1 MADVVRFNLR
11 DSGARMRHIPQ
22 IMTQE
27 DELSRAAALDIEK
40 QAIEAAF
47 RNAAEQYV
55 STRRTRIEYFTRRHF
70 SFAGA
75 IRLHRAALGAD
86 LLRAPVNLALAL
98 PHILKLLVATIL
110 RRSGAARAADYLFRL
125 PTQLETAVAREVDWL
140 IWAEFLELPYRD
152 GGRESDRDALGE
164 FLLAQPKIAAAVT
177 AAKDFVRQN
186 RRDEDFGLRLQDLLS
201 RYTGTR
207 VAAAEIATALTS
219 AGVGGLVVQQLTP
232 TAFTL
237 GPALAVIVAHQAA
250 IFAFPL
256 GTALGG
262 LWYGLFPVEPSWGLI
277 AGVTAGLMVLSSIGA
292 AFAGVLADPVQKRL
306 GIHRRRLEK
315 LVDAIEADLVQ
326 GQETGFKVRAH
337 YVARMFDFFEAV
349 RLALRAAT

>member
-1 MADVVRFNLR
+1 
-11 DSGARMRHIPQ
+11 
-22 IMTQE
+22 MTDKTRNQT
-27 DELSRAAALDIEK
+27 AAALDIE
-40 QAIEAAF
+40 QTAIEAAF
-47 RNAAEQYV
+47 RAAAAEYV
-55 STRRTRIEYFTRRHF
+55 RTRRARIDDFTRRHF
-70 SFAGA
+70 TVGGA
-75 IRLHRAALGAD
+75 VRLHRVALGAD
-86 LLRAPVNLALAL
+86 LVRAPVNLALAL
-98 PHILKLLVATIL
+98 PHILKLF
-110 RRSGAARAADYLFRL
+110 GAALLRKAGRVRASDMLLRI
-125 PTQLETAVAREVDWL
+125 PTQLETAVAHEVDWL
-140 IWAEFLELPYRD
+140 IWTEFLELPYRANA
-152 GGRESDRDALGE
+152 RESDRDALGE
-164 FLLAQPKIAAAVT
+164 MLLSQPEIAAAVS
-177 AAKDFVRQN
+177 AAKDFAQQH
-186 RRDEDFGLRLQDLLS
+186 RRDAGFGDRLHDLLS

-237 GPALAVIVAHQAA
+237 GPALAVLVAHQAA

-277 AGVTAGLMVLSSIGA
+277 VGVTATLMALSSIAA
-292 AFAGVLADPVQKRL
+292 AFAGVIADPVQRRL

-315 LVDAIEADLVQ
+315 LVDAIEADLVR
-326 GQETGFKVRAH
+326 GEDAGFKVRAH